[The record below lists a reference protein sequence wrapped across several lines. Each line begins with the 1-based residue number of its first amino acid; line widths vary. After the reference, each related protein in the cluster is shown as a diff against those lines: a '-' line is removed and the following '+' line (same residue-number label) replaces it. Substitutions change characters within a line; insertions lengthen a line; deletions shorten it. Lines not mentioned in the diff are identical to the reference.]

1 MGAELSATATP
12 ADVIEGRARW
22 CVQHGDA
29 LGALETFPAGSL
41 DAVITDP
48 PYASTGDA
56 ASIMKTDDGAVSVPR
71 EMQFYEAWVREHLG
85 AWKRALRPT
94 GAIWMTIDW
103 RGAMCVDQA
112 TSRLG
117 LRTPVVGVWNR
128 GGLGMGH
135 LLRKTYECFV
145 VIPMA
150 GFKRRRM
157 DEPDVWTVP
166 WSPANRETEHAAQ
179 KPVDLLRRAVALITS
194 PDELIFDPFAGSGTS
209 GCAAILEGR
218 RFIGVER
225 EDHFADLARARCGAA
240 ESGADWRAPSEQLSL
255 LARSA

>member
-1 MGAELSATATP
+1 MSATATP
-12 ADVIEGRARW
+12 ADVLEGRARW
-22 CVQHGDA
+22 CVGHGDA
-29 LGALETFPAGSL
+29 LGLLESLPASSL

-85 AWKRALRPT
+85 AWKRALKPT
-94 GAIWMTIDW
+94 GAVWMTIDW

-135 LLRKTYECFV
+135 ILRKTYECFV

-157 DEPDVWTVP
+157 DEPDVWSVP
-166 WSPANRETEHAAQ
+166 WSPANRESEHAAQ
-179 KPVDLLRRAVALITS
+179 KPVDLLRRAIALVTS
-194 PDELIFDPFAGSGTS
+194 PDELIFDPFTGSGTT

-225 EDHFADLARARCGAA
+225 EDHFAALARARCSAA
-240 ESGADWRAPSEQLSL
+240 ESGADWRAPAEQLSL
-255 LARSA
+255 LSRVA

>member
-1 MGAELSATATP
+1 MSTTI
-12 ADVIEGRARW
+12 ADVLAGRARW
-22 CVQHGDA
+22 CVACGD
-29 LGALETFPAGSL
+29 GLETLRALPDSYA
-41 DAVITDP
+41 DAIVTDP

-71 EMQFYEAWVREHLG
+71 EMQFYEAWVREHLT
-85 AWKRALRPT
+85 AWKRVLKPT

-117 LRTPVVGVWNR
+117 LRTPVVGVWDR

-145 VIPMA
+145 VIPMV

-157 DEPDVWTVP
+157 DEPDVWRVP
-166 WSPANRETEHAAQ
+166 WSPANRESEHAAQ
-179 KPVDLLRRAVALITS
+179 KPVELLRRGIALVTS
-194 PDELIFDPFAGSGTS
+194 PGEIVIDPFAGSGTS
-209 GCAAILEGR
+209 GAASILEGR
-218 RFIGVER
+218 VFVGIER
-225 EDHFADLARARCGAA
+225 EDHFADLARRRCASA
-240 ESGADWRAPSEQLSL
+240 EVGTDWRAPHEQIQLFGEPK
-255 LARSA
+255 

>member
-1 MGAELSATATP
+1 MSAAATP
-12 ADVIEGRARW
+12 ADVLAGTARW
-22 CVQHGDA
+22 CVVEGDA
-29 LGALETFPAGSL
+29 LATLAALLPQSL
-41 DAVITDP
+41 DAIITDP

-85 AWKRALRPT
+85 AWKRVLKPT
-94 GAIWMTIDW
+94 GAVWMTIDW

-157 DEPDVWTVP
+157 DEPDVWSVP
-166 WSPANRETEHAAQ
+166 WTPANRDSEHAAQ

-194 PDELIFDPFAGSGTS
+194 PDDLIFDPFAGSGTT
-209 GCAAILEGR
+209 GCAAILDGR
-218 RFIGVER
+218 RFIGAER
-225 EDHFADLARARCGAA
+225 EGHFAAIARARCAAA
-240 ESGADWRAPSEQLSL
+240 ETGADWRAPASQPSL
-255 LARSA
+255 FAAVGS